1 MMHRMFVLLVFLRQL
16 WFAGADVGG
25 FSHPVILIPGIGG
38 SQMEANL
45 TGKPHVVNPFC
56 LRHTTKYFD
65 IWLNLEELLPIA
77 IDCFVHNMM
86 LQTNPEN
93 GMVSNMPGVDIRVSG
108 FGTSAGVEFVDKSRI
123 APGMYFFLL
132 VENLVKWGF
141 RRDVSI
147 LGAPYD
153 YRVAPEE
160 LGEYYLRLRKL
171 IEKAYID
178 ALNNRVVVI
187 GHSLGNIIALHLFTR
202 IVDQAWKDKYIK
214 AFVTIGAPW
223 AGSMKALKGYTSGHN
238 FEAPNF
244 FLPPMKL
251 RPGQRTYTSLAS
263 LFPTR
268 MAWKDDEVLATVGST
283 NYTLADMPQFFTRL
297 EYEMAWKQVQRLG
310 TLDKTLPAPGVRVYC
325 IFGVGLPTT
334 SRLIWTNKSF
344 PHEQPK
350 EIRDRTGDGTV
361 EERSA
366 DLCRHWNPGNNA
378 GKKVTL
384 HRIRGANH
392 MHTIHHPTTVEIIRQ
407 VVISPNTAASSF
419 SIVFLWISSWLS
431 L

>member
-1 MMHRMFVLLVFLRQL
+1 
-16 WFAGADVGG
+16 
-25 FSHPVILIPGIGG
+25 
-38 SQMEANL
+38 MEANL

-56 LRHTTKYFD
+56 LRRTTKYFD

-93 GMVSNMPGVDIRVSG
+93 GMVSNMPGVDIRISG
-108 FGTSAGVEFVDKSRI
+108 FGTSSAVEFVDKSRV
-123 APGMYFFLL
+123 APGMYFYLL

-141 RRDVSI
+141 RRDVNI

-153 YRVAPEE
+153 YRKAPEE
-160 LGEYYLRLRKL
+160 LGEYYLHLRKL
-171 IEKAYID
+171 IEKAYVD
-178 ALNNRVVVI
+178 TGNKRVVMV

-202 IVDQAWKDKYIK
+202 IVDQTWKDKYIK
-214 AFVTIGAPW
+214 AFITIGAPW
-223 AGSMKALKGYTSGHN
+223 AGSTKALKGFTSGHN
-238 FEAPNF
+238 FDAPNI

-268 MAWKDDEVLATVGST
+268 MAWRDDEVLATVGST
-283 NYTLADMPQFFTRL
+283 NYTLADMPAFFTRL
-297 EYEMAWKQVQRLG
+297 EYEMAWKQVLRLG

-334 SRLIWTNKSF
+334 SRLTWTNKSF

-350 EIRDRTGDGTV
+350 EIRGEG
-361 EERSA
+361 SQYA
-366 DLCRHWNPGNNA
+366 
-378 GKKVTL
+378 
-384 HRIRGANH
+384 
-392 MHTIHHPTTVEIIRQ
+392 II
-407 VVISPNTAASSF
+407 SC
-419 SIVFLWISSWLS
+419 
-431 L
+431 